1 MLSFDI
7 ETMGLDNRTC
17 PITVAAVYDRDED
30 VNTVFRFVEVCD
42 KSPHGVKYVE
52 NVGDI
57 IEEFLCMLDSAKVLT
72 AYNGI
77 QFDIPFIQQQFSVQ
91 DDRVRG
97 WVFKT
102 YDILEFSR
110 RVLQRTFPLNM
121 LLQINGFDVKS
132 GDGLQAVRLA
142 AAGQWLALESYCAD
156 DARLTWEVAQRKRIL
171 LPEARDFRLAKKAD
185 FDPKKCMCLY
195 RGDLNE
201 DKPGPAFSYGIED
214 ISLS

>member
-1 MLSFDI
+1 
-7 ETMGLDNRTC
+7 MGLDKRTC
-17 PITVAAVYDRDED
+17 PITVAAVYDCEEN
-30 VNTVFRFVEVCD
+30 VNIVFRFVEVCD
-42 KSPHGVKYVE
+42 KSVHGVKYVE

-77 QFDIPFIQQQFSVQ
+77 QFDIPFIQQQFDVSEH
-91 DDRVRG
+91 RVRE

-110 RVLQRTFPLNM
+110 KVLQRTFPLNM
-121 LLQINGFDVKS
+121 LLQINGFDIKS
-132 GDGLQAVRLA
+132 GDGLQAVRFA
-142 AAGQWLALESYCAD
+142 AAGQWLELESYCAD
-156 DARLTWEVAQRKRIL
+156 DARLTWEVAQLKRIL
-171 LPEARDFRLAKKAD
+171 LPEGRDFRIAKKAD

-214 ISLS
+214 ISSP